1 MKYLPLLLICTV
13 LAACQHKGSSGVAD
27 NPDNVAGTDTA
38 TWVTYSGT
46 LPCADCEGIITELS
60 LHRPPDTQ
68 FKMTETYQGKNQ
80 TLRSEGTYSIVH
92 GIPSD
97 PGATMILINPEKDKN
112 LQRYLQQV
120 DEHELKLLDSDQKT
134 IESNLNY
141 TLKKVL

>member
-1 MKYLPLLLICTV
+1 MKYLPLLLICIV
-13 LAACQHKGSSGVAD
+13 LAACQHKGSSGTID
-27 NPDNVAGTDTA
+27 NPENTGTDTA

-68 FKMTETYQGKNQ
+68 FKMSETYQGKNQ

-120 DEHELKLLDSDQKT
+120 DEQELKLLNADQKT
-134 IESNLNY
+134 IEGNLNY
-141 TLKKVL
+141 TLKRVL